1 MKDIMETAKAVK
13 NSSFLIKGT
22 TQLIKN
28 GIKEQKDGFTSML
41 LGTLGASLLGN
52 I

>member
-1 MKDIMETAKAVK
+1 MVDIMETAKAVK
-13 NSSFLIKGT
+13 NSSFLIKDT

-28 GIKEQKDGFTSML
+28 GIKEQKDGFISML
-41 LGTLGASLLGN
+41 LDTLGASLIGN